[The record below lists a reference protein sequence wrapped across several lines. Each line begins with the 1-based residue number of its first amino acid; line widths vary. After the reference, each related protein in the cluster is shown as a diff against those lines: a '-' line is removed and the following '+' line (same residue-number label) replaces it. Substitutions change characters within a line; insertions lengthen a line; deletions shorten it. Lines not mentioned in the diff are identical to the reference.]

1 MEPAM
6 DDDAT
11 QQALLSALVTEHF
24 VLHAARGV
32 ATGEAASRYAL
43 YLTFL
48 SGALIALGF
57 IAQVAERFD
66 TFAAAVLPA
75 IVVLGEFTYVR
86 LLENS
91 IEDVLFQRIN
101 RIRRWYL
108 GLHPDAA
115 QFFGDVLRDPRSSPV
130 LYRSSLQLLPSAAS
144 MVAAVNSM
152 VVGTGVALLLRALEL
167 AEVAAAPAGVL
178 VAVGLF
184 ALHVWYE
191 RRRFGQLVRDP
202 AAAAAEQGTGE
213 GGRPPR

>member
-1 MEPAM
+1 M
-6 DDDAT
+6 
-11 QQALLSALVTEHF
+11 
-24 VLHAARGV
+24 
-32 ATGEAASRYAL
+32 
-43 YLTFL
+43 
-48 SGALIALGF
+48 
-57 IAQVAERFD
+57 AERFD

-91 IEDVLFQRIN
+91 IEDVLFQRRIN

-130 LYRSSLQLLPSAAS
+130 LYRSSLQLLLTAAS

-152 VVGTGVALLLRALEL
+152 VVGTGVALVLRALDL
-167 AEVAAAPAGVL
+167 AEVAAAAAGVL

-191 RRRFGQLVRDP
+191 RRRFGQLVSGP
-202 AAAAAEQGTGE
+202 AAAEQGAGQ
-213 GGRPPR
+213 GGRSPR

>member
-1 MEPAM
+1 M
-6 DDDAT
+6 DDDAK

-24 VLHAARGV
+24 VLQSARGV
-32 ATGEAASRYAL
+32 ATGEAASRASL

-91 IEDVLFQRIN
+91 IEDVLFQRRIN

-115 QFFGDVLRDPRSSPV
+115 QFFGDVLRDTRSSPV
-130 LYRSSLQLLPSAAS
+130 LYHSSLQMLLTAAS
-144 MVAAVNSM
+144 LVAAVNSM
-152 VVGTGVALLLRALEL
+152 VVGTGVALLLRALDL
-167 AEVAAAPAGVL
+167 AEVAAAAAGVL

-191 RRRFGQLVRDP
+191 RRRFGQLVAGP
-202 AAAAAEQGTGE
+202 ATAEQGASE

>member
-1 MEPAM
+1 M
-6 DDDAT
+6 DDDAK

-24 VLHAARGV
+24 VLQSARGV
-32 ATGEAASRYAL
+32 ATGEAASRSSL

-91 IEDVLFQRIN
+91 IEDVLFQRRIN
-101 RIRRWYL
+101 RIRRYYL
-108 GLHPDAA
+108 GLHQDAA
-115 QFFGDVLRDPRSSPV
+115 QFFGDVLRDTRSSPV
-130 LYRSSLQLLPSAAS
+130 LYRSSLQLLLTAAS

-152 VVGTGVALLLRALEL
+152 VVGTGVALGLRALEL
-167 AEVAAAPAGVL
+167 AEVAAAAAGVL

-191 RRRFGQLVRDP
+191 RRRFGQLVSGP
-202 AAAAAEQGTGE
+202 AAVAAEQGAGQ
-213 GGRPPR
+213 GGRPPP

>member
-1 MEPAM
+1 M
-6 DDDAT
+6 DDDAK

-24 VLHAARGV
+24 VLQSARGV
-32 ATGEAASRYAL
+32 ATSEAASRSSL

-66 TFAAAVLPA
+66 TFAAAVVPA

-91 IEDVLFQRIN
+91 IEDVLFQRRIN
-101 RIRRWYL
+101 WIRRYYL

-115 QFFGDVLRDPRSSPV
+115 QFFGDVLRDTRSSPV
-130 LYRSSLQLLPSAAS
+130 LYHSSLQMLLTAAS

-152 VVGTGVALLLRALEL
+152 VVGTGVALLLRALDL
-167 AEVAAAPAGVL
+167 AEVAAAVAGAGVL

-191 RRRFGQLVRDP
+191 RHHFCHLVNGP
-202 AAAAAEQGTGE
+202 AAAEQGAGE

>member
-1 MEPAM
+1 M
-6 DDDAT
+6 DDDAK

-24 VLHAARGV
+24 VLQSARGV
-32 ATGEAASRYAL
+32 ATSEAASRSSL

-57 IAQVAERFD
+57 IAQVSERFD

-91 IEDVLFQRIN
+91 IEDVLFQRRIN

-115 QFFGDVLRDPRSSPV
+115 QFFGDVLRDTRSSPV
-130 LYRSSLQLLPSAAS
+130 LYRSSLQMLLTAAS

-152 VVGTGVALLLRALEL
+152 VVGTGVALLLRALDL
-167 AEVAAAPAGVL
+167 AEVVAAAAGVL

-191 RRRFGQLVRDP
+191 RRRFGQLVSGP
-202 AAAAAEQGTGE
+202 AAAAAEQGAGD

>member
-1 MEPAM
+1 M
-6 DDDAT
+6 DDDAK

-24 VLHAARGV
+24 VLQSARGV
-32 ATGEAASRYAL
+32 ATSEAASRSAL

-75 IVVLGEFTYVR
+75 IVVLGEFTYLR

-91 IEDVLFQRIN
+91 IEDVLFQRRIN
-101 RIRRWYL
+101 RVRRWYL

-115 QFFGDVLRDPRSSPV
+115 PFFGDVLGDPRSSPV
-130 LYRSSLQLLPSAAS
+130 LYRSSLQLLLTAAS

-152 VVGTGVALLLRALEL
+152 VAGTGWPCCCGRWSWPRSPPPRPGCWSRWGCSPCTSGTS
-167 AEVAAAPAGVL
+167 AAASAS
-178 VAVGLF
+178 
-184 ALHVWYE
+184 W
-191 RRRFGQLVRDP
+191 
-202 AAAAAEQGTGE
+202 
-213 GGRPPR
+213 

>member
-1 MEPAM
+1 M
-6 DDDAT
+6 DDDAK

-24 VLHAARGV
+24 VLQSARGV
-32 ATGEAASRYAL
+32 ATSEAASRSSL

-91 IEDVLFQRIN
+91 IEDVLFQRRIN

-130 LYRSSLQLLPSAAS
+130 LYRSSLQMLLTAAS

-152 VVGTGVALLLRALEL
+152 VVGTGVALGLRALDL
-167 AEVAAAPAGVL
+167 AEVAAAAAGVL

-191 RRRFGQLVRDP
+191 RRRFGQLVSGP
-202 AAAAAEQGTGE
+202 AAAEQGAGQ

>member
-1 MEPAM
+1 M
-6 DDDAT
+6 DDDAK

-24 VLHAARGV
+24 VLQSARGV
-32 ATGEAASRYAL
+32 ATGEAGSRSSL

-91 IEDVLFQRIN
+91 IEDVLFQRRIN

-115 QFFGDVLRDPRSSPV
+115 QFFGDVLRDTRSSPV
-130 LYRSSLQLLPSAAS
+130 LYRSSLQLLLTAAS

-152 VVGTGVALLLRALEL
+152 VVGTGVALVLRALEL
-167 AEVAAAPAGVL
+167 AEVAAAAAGVL

-184 ALHVWYE
+184 ALHIWYE
-191 RRRFGQLVRDP
+191 RRRFGQLVSGP
-202 AAAAAEQGTGE
+202 AAAEQGAGQ
-213 GGRPPR
+213 GGQPPR

>member
-1 MEPAM
+1 
-6 DDDAT
+6 
-11 QQALLSALVTEHF
+11 
-24 VLHAARGV
+24 VLQSARGV
-32 ATGEAASRYAL
+32 ATGEAASRSSL

-91 IEDVLFQRIN
+91 IEDVLFQRRIN
-101 RIRRWYL
+101 RIRRYYL

-115 QFFGDVLRDPRSSPV
+115 QFLGDVLRDTRSSPV
-130 LYRSSLQLLPSAAS
+130 LYHSSLQMLLTAAS

-152 VVGTGVALLLRALEL
+152 VVGTGVALLLRALDL
-167 AEVAAAPAGVL
+167 AEVAAAAAGVL

-191 RRRFGQLVRDP
+191 RRRFGQLVSGP
-202 AAAAAEQGTGE
+202 AAAEQGAGQ
-213 GGRPPR
+213 GGRSPR

>member
-1 MEPAM
+1 M
-6 DDDAT
+6 DDDAK

-24 VLHAARGV
+24 VLQSARGV
-32 ATGEAASRYAL
+32 ATSEAASRSAL

-91 IEDVLFQRIN
+91 IEDVLFQRRIN

-130 LYRSSLQLLPSAAS
+130 LYRSSLQLLLTAAS

-152 VVGTGVALLLRALEL
+152 VVGTGVALVLRALDL
-167 AEVAAAPAGVL
+167 AEVAAAAAGVL

-191 RRRFGQLVRDP
+191 RRRFGQLVSGP
-202 AAAAAEQGTGE
+202 AAAGQGAGQ
-213 GGRPPR
+213 GGRSPR

>member
-1 MEPAM
+1 M
-6 DDDAT
+6 DDDAK

-24 VLHAARGV
+24 VLQSARGV
-32 ATGEAASRYAL
+32 ATSEAASRSSL

-91 IEDVLFQRIN
+91 IEDVLFQRRIN
-101 RIRRWYL
+101 RIRRYYL

-115 QFFGDVLRDPRSSPV
+115 QFFGDVLRDTRSSPV
-130 LYRSSLQLLPSAAS
+130 LYHSSLQMLLTAAS

-152 VVGTGVALLLRALEL
+152 VVGTGVALLLRALDL
-167 AEVAAAPAGVL
+167 AEVAAAAAGVL

-191 RRRFGQLVRDP
+191 RRRFGQLVSGP
-202 AAAAAEQGTGE
+202 AAAEQGAGE

>member
-1 MEPAM
+1 M
-6 DDDAT
+6 DDDAK

-24 VLHAARGV
+24 VLQSARGV
-32 ATGEAASRYAL
+32 ATSEAASRSSL

-66 TFAAAVLPA
+66 TFAAAVVPA

-91 IEDVLFQRIN
+91 IEDVLFQRRIN
-101 RIRRWYL
+101 WIRRYYL

-115 QFFGDVLRDPRSSPV
+115 QFFGDVLRDTRSSPV
-130 LYRSSLQLLPSAAS
+130 LYHSSLQMLLTAAS

-152 VVGTGVALLLRALEL
+152 VVGTGVALLLRALDL
-167 AEVAAAPAGVL
+167 AEVAAAVAGAGVL

-191 RRRFGQLVRDP
+191 RHHFGQLVNGP
-202 AAAAAEQGTGE
+202 AAAEQGAGE